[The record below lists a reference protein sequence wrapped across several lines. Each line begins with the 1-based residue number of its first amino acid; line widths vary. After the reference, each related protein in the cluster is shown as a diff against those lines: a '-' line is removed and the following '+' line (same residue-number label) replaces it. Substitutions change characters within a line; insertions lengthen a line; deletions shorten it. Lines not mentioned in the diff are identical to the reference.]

1 MKAAIDLGYGSVKAL
16 IDGEKVLFPSA
27 IVLQRKQDL
36 FDPIKFDDEDQEDD
50 YMNDLIDHMDV
61 TISSNAVQTPGRFLV
76 GVAARDSKLPLK
88 TFDVND
94 MSGKSESD
102 LAMIINLSCLA
113 AMRVKEAWENEEDL
127 SKQLET
133 DVFMT
138 TALPVLEGKRDG
150 ASERYEKRFTETSH
164 VVTFHN
170 FKEPISVKLTFK
182 QVIVALEGETARYAI
197 ASADGKLKASIKKD
211 FDKHYPELASE
222 VSADDLLKAPN
233 TLLIDIGEGTT
244 DFVVFSD
251 GKINFTSSTSLAM
264 GYGNAL
270 EEAVSQ
276 LQADKVA
283 ILDRTALSEF
293 VSRPVSPLSR
303 SRQERAK
310 EAIRDQFGVLNDEI
324 TVAASQTLRKAASG
338 IDLVYVMGGGSIG
351 LADSGLRE
359 ALEKKLAAFSGGIDV
374 PVIWIV
380 PAYAQA
386 LNALGLETILNK
398 VM

>member
-36 FDPIKFDDEDQEDD
+36 FDPIKFDNEDQEDD

-61 TISSNAVQTPGRFLV
+61 TISSNAVKTPGRFLV
-76 GVAARDSKLPLK
+76 GAAARDSKLPLK

-113 AMRVKEAWENEEDL
+113 AMRVKEAWEDEEDL
-127 SKQLET
+127 SKQLEA

-244 DFVVFSD
+244 DS
-251 GKINFTSSTSLAM
+251 
-264 GYGNAL
+264 
-270 EEAVSQ
+270 VSYTH
-276 LQADKVA
+276 L
-283 ILDRTALSEF
+283 
-293 VSRPVSPLSR
+293 
-303 SRQERAK
+303 
-310 EAIRDQFGVLNDEI
+310 
-324 TVAASQTLRKAASG
+324 TLPTKA
-338 IDLVYVMGGGSIG
+338 
-351 LADSGLRE
+351 
-359 ALEKKLAAFSGGIDV
+359 
-374 PVIWIV
+374 
-380 PAYAQA
+380 
-386 LNALGLETILNK
+386 
-398 VM
+398 

>member
-1 MKAAIDLGYGSVKAL
+1 MKAAIDLGYGSVKAS
-16 IDGEKVLFPSA
+16 IDGEKVVFPSA

-36 FDPIKFDDEDQEDD
+36 FDPIKFDDEDQEDA
-50 YMNDLIDHMDV
+50 YMTDLIDHMDV
-61 TISSNAVQTPGRFLV
+61 TISSSAVKTPGRFLV
-76 GVAARDSKLPLK
+76 GKAARDSKLPLK

-102 LAMIINLSCLA
+102 LAMIINLSAIA
-113 AMRVKEAWENEEDL
+113 AKKVKEAWENEEDL
-127 SKQLET
+127 SQQLEA
-133 DVFMT
+133 DIFMT

-150 ASERYEKRFTETSH
+150 ASERYEKRFTESSH
-164 VVTFHN
+164 IVTFHN

-197 ASADGKLKASIKKD
+197 ASCDGKLKSSIKKD
-211 FDKHYPELASE
+211 FDKHYPALAGE

-251 GKINFTSSTSLAM
+251 GKINFTSSTSLPL

-283 ILDRTALSEF
+283 ITDRTALSDF

-303 SRQERAK
+303 GRQERAK

-324 TVAASQTLRKAASG
+324 TAAASQTLRKVASG
-338 IDLVYVMGGGSIG
+338 IDLVYVMGGGASG
-351 LADSGLRE
+351 LRDSGLRE
-359 ALEKKLAAFSGGIDV
+359 SLEKKLAAFSGGIDV
-374 PVIWIV
+374 PVVWIA
-380 PAYAQA
+380 PAYAQT
-386 LNALGLETILNK
+386 LNAIGLETILDK

>member
-1 MKAAIDLGYGSVKAL
+1 
-16 IDGEKVLFPSA
+16 
-27 IVLQRKQDL
+27 
-36 FDPIKFDDEDQEDD
+36 
-50 YMNDLIDHMDV
+50 
-61 TISSNAVQTPGRFLV
+61 
-76 GVAARDSKLPLK
+76 
-88 TFDVND
+88 
-94 MSGKSESD
+94 
-102 LAMIINLSCLA
+102 
-113 AMRVKEAWENEEDL
+113 
-127 SKQLET
+127 
-133 DVFMT
+133 
-138 TALPVLEGKRDG
+138 
-150 ASERYEKRFTETSH
+150 
-164 VVTFHN
+164 
-170 FKEPISVKLTFK
+170 
-182 QVIVALEGETARYAI
+182 
-197 ASADGKLKASIKKD
+197 
-211 FDKHYPELASE
+211 
-222 VSADDLLKAPN
+222 
-233 TLLIDIGEGTT
+233 
-244 DFVVFSD
+244 
-251 GKINFTSSTSLAM
+251 M

>member
-61 TISSNAVQTPGRFLV
+61 TISSNAVKTPGRFLV

-233 TLLIDIGEGTT
+233 TLLIDIGE
-244 DFVVFSD
+244 
-251 GKINFTSSTSLAM
+251 
-264 GYGNAL
+264 
-270 EEAVSQ
+270 
-276 LQADKVA
+276 
-283 ILDRTALSEF
+283 
-293 VSRPVSPLSR
+293 
-303 SRQERAK
+303 
-310 EAIRDQFGVLNDEI
+310 
-324 TVAASQTLRKAASG
+324 
-338 IDLVYVMGGGSIG
+338 
-351 LADSGLRE
+351 
-359 ALEKKLAAFSGGIDV
+359 
-374 PVIWIV
+374 
-380 PAYAQA
+380 
-386 LNALGLETILNK
+386 
-398 VM
+398 